1 MKNLKFFPLLAML
14 AMILTACPEPIN
26 PPEPPDPDNP
36 QDSTVSTLDDPWT
49 VAEAQQNQGKTGYVK
64 GVIVGYYCYGAD
76 NQWIAG
82 ADTCTQR
89 TNILIQ
95 DEAGELVYDMYMPVQ
110 LPTGDVRNA
119 LNLVDNKDNIG
130 KTVIVYGDLTSYCGL
145 DGIKNVSYAV
155 LDGTEYGQKPGV
167 EIETEGEGTKASPYT
182 VADVNKLSGKVSGK
196 FFVKGF
202 IVGQIKADEMTY
214 DESTA
219 EFTAPFVGNAN
230 GYNTNILIGATAD
243 VNTVA
248 EAMPVQLPSGDVR
261 LNLNLPENPD
271 MYQKEVILYGSIEP
285 YFKVAGVKDVTY
297 AIVGEETFGIEPV
310 DVKNA
315 LLDEPLNNQTSFD
328 KFTTYSVKGDEE
340 WVMDTQYGAKM
351 SGYTNNA
358 SHENEDWLIT
368 PALDLT
374 GREAKVVF
382 EHARGPESSITVGV
396 DEGWYSVWVSND
408 YTEGDPTVAT
418 WTEITG
424 VTHGTQ
430 KWTYVSSGEL
440 SVPAENCKAN
450 ARIAFK
456 YICSDSE
463 SATWEIRNLKVY

>member
-64 GVIVGYYCYGAD
+64 GVIVGYYCFGAD

-202 IVGQIKADEMTY
+202 IVGQIKADAKTY

-219 EFTAPFVGNAN
+219 EFTAPFAGNEN

-243 VNTVA
+243 VNTVD

-261 LNLNLPENPD
+261 LNLPENPD

-297 AIVGEETFGIEPV
+297 AIVGDETFGIE
-310 DVKNA
+310 
-315 LLDEPLNNQTSFD
+315 E
-328 KFTTYSVKGDEE
+328 
-340 WVMDTQYGAKM
+340 
-351 SGYTNNA
+351 
-358 SHENEDWLIT
+358 
-368 PALDLT
+368 
-374 GREAKVVF
+374 
-382 EHARGPESSITVGV
+382 
-396 DEGWYSVWVSND
+396 
-408 YTEGDPTVAT
+408 
-418 WTEITG
+418 
-424 VTHGTQ
+424 
-430 KWTYVSSGEL
+430 
-440 SVPAENCKAN
+440 
-450 ARIAFK
+450 
-456 YICSDSE
+456 
-463 SATWEIRNLKVY
+463 